1 MNPRLSAQS
10 ASSAFYSDPAWDK
23 NFAVNRFLLISIGAV
38 LGANARYLV
47 SLWAAGRFGADFP
60 YGTLIVNVTGSFAL
74 GLLAGLLAGRVSL
87 PEELRFLL
95 GIGFLGAYTTF
106 STFSV
111 ETMNMLR
118 EESAWY
124 ALLNVLANN
133 VGGVIA
139 AFLGLT
145 LARLLG

>member
-1 MNPRLSAQS
+1 M
-10 ASSAFYSDPAWDK
+10 
-23 NFAVNRFLLISIGAV
+23 NRFLLISIGAV

-47 SLWAAGRFGADFP
+47 GVWAAGRFGADFA

-74 GLLAGLLAGRVSL
+74 GVLAGLLSGRLAL
-87 PEELRFLL
+87 PEELRFML
-95 GIGFLGAYTTF
+95 GIGFLGAFTTF

-133 VGGVIA
+133 VGGVLA
-139 AFLGLT
+139 AFLGLF
-145 LARLLG
+145 LARLVG